1 MRINSHMA
9 KDNFN
14 PSPQLYLKIMKRLR
28 QEERILAGKKIVLF
42 SIMFAGSSA
51 GLISAGKMLFSQLQT
66 SGFISFASLIFSDFE
81 IIKAYWQNLL
91 IAILEA
97 MPTMSIALCLAILL
111 IALQSVKFLSKN
123 IKTLLWI

>member
-1 MRINSHMA
+1 MA
-9 KDNFN
+9 KDNLN

-28 QEERILAGKKIVLF
+28 QEERILAGKKIILF
-42 SIMFAGSSA
+42 SIVFASSSA
-51 GLISAGKMLFSQLQT
+51 GLISAGKMLASQLQA

-81 IIKAYWQNLL
+81 IIKVYWQNLL

-111 IALQSVKFLSKN
+111 IALQSVRSLSKN